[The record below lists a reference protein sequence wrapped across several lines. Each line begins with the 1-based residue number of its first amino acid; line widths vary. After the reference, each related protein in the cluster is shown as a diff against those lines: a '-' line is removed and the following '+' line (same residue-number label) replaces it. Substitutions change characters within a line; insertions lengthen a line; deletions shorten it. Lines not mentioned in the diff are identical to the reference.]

1 MKEKITIYTSKTCPY
16 CNQIKDKLKESSI
29 EFIEKDIVESKEE
42 WTDVVSLT
50 NNPITPTIKK
60 QQLPKWFKGELYE
73 EGAVVRNRF
82 GGEEIELNNVELSMY
97 DFVIGSSIV
106 MEMSGGYKHTNV
118 NELRKGLDWFRKN
131 NPEAYMVLLD

>member
-1 MKEKITIYTSKTCPY
+1 MS
-16 CNQIKDKLKESSI
+16 
-29 EFIEKDIVESKEE
+29 
-42 WTDVVSLT
+42 
-50 NNPITPTIKK
+50 TIKK

-82 GGEEIELNNVELSMY
+82 GGGEIELNNIELSMY

-131 NPEAYMVLLD
+131 NPKAYMVLLD